1 MGFGG
6 ISPGSLIVILLIVV
20 MIFGTKRLRNI
31 GKDLGEGVKSFREGL
46 KEGKEDKKIEIP
58 K

>member
-6 ISPGSLIVILLIVV
+6 ISPGSLIVIFLIIV
-20 MIFGTKRLRNI
+20 MLFGTKRLRDI
-31 GKDLGEGVKSFREGL
+31 GKDLGEGIKGFREGM
-46 KEGKEDKKIEIP
+46 KQSTNDENEEP

>member
-46 KEGKEDKKIEIP
+46 KEGKEDKSSDEK
-58 K
+58 